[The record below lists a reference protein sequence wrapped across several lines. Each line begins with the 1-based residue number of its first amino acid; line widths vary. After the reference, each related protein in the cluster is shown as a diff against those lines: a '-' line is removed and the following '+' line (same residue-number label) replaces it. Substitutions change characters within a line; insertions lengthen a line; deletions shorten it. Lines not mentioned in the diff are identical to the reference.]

1 MSQLAMEAEV
11 AARAEQPR
19 SPSTH
24 DFEQVFHAIP
34 EAEARA
40 PGRVNLLGEH
50 TDYNDGFVLPVAI
63 PQQTRVAMAR
73 NGTSEFRLYAA
84 ELASAVHFS
93 FEEPPTDHFA
103 TYVFG
108 CLRLAREDGAEIPS
122 LDIHVASDVP
132 MGVGLSSSA
141 ALEVATLRCLRELLD
156 LPMDDVRIA
165 QLAQQAEIQ
174 DAGVRCGIMDQMA
187 SSLAAT
193 DRALLLDTRSLER
206 RMVPLPEGSAV
217 LVLDSGVTRSLAA
230 SGYNQRCAE
239 CEEAAR
245 LLGVGSLREV
255 GHLDAIELLP
265 EVPRKRARHVFTEN
279 RRVLQAVECRDP
291 KAFGELMNASH
302 ASLRDDYEVSTP
314 ELDLLVDLLQREPG
328 VFGAR
333 LTGAGFGGACV
344 ALCRRDA
351 VQQVAR
357 AVLARYRDEGHQG
370 RLLVPSGD

>member
-1 MSQLAMEAEV
+1 MSHVALEAEV
-11 AARAEQPR
+11 AAKAEHPR
-19 SPSTH
+19 SGCAH
-24 DFEQVFHAIP
+24 DFEQVFHVLP
-34 EAEARA
+34 HAEAHA

-73 NGTSEFRLYAA
+73 NGGSTFRLHAA
-84 ELASAVHFS
+84 ELGSAVEFS
-93 FEEPPTDHFA
+93 FEDPPTEHFA
-103 TYVFG
+103 SYVFG
-108 CLRLAREDGAEIPS
+108 CLRLVHEEGVDIPG

-141 ALEVATLRCLRELLD
+141 ALEVATLRCLRELLG
-156 LPMDDVRIA
+156 LQLDDVRIA

-217 LVLDSGVTRSLAA
+217 LVLDSGVARSLAT
-230 SGYNQRCAE
+230 SGYNQRRAE

-245 LLGVGSLREV
+245 LLGVESLRDV
-255 GHLDAIELLP
+255 DHLEYIENLP
-265 EVPRKRARHVFTEN
+265 ELPRKRARHVFTEN
-279 RRVLQAVECRDP
+279 RRVLQAVDCRDP

-314 ELDLLVDLLQREPG
+314 ELDLLVDLLQRQPG
-328 VFGAR
+328 VLGAR

-344 ALCRRDA
+344 ALCKREA

-357 AVLARYRDEGHQG
+357 TVLAQYREAGHQG
-370 RLLVPSGD
+370 RLLVPATD